1 MLESGSCSFLATTI
15 ACENFAMS
23 RCRAILMGAI
33 LSLSGAE
40 STLGSDWIFDSGPY
54 TRNPKTGQRVD
65 QFKALPHIDRIPFEK
80 FFSEDGPHPFG
91 MDWWMGD
98 WGMGGYGY
106 GFGEEGFDWGG
117 FGGFGAWGG
126 LPYDVPF
133 SLPFFE
139 L

>member
-1 MLESGSCSFLATTI
+1 
-15 ACENFAMS
+15 MS
-23 RCRAILMGAI
+23 RCRAILMTTVLA
-33 LSLSGAE
+33 LSGAD
-40 STLGSDWIFDSGPY
+40 SALSGDWIFDSGPY

-91 MDWWMGD
+91 MDWYLGD

-106 GFGEEGFDWGG
+106 GFGEEGFDFGG

-126 LPYDVPF
+126 LPYDVGFGMPF
-133 SLPFFE
+133 IDP
-139 L
+139 